1 MAKRK
6 PKLKY
11 GYDDESILQAIKTII
26 NTSEILD
33 AQTSVNRIV
42 KVMARRNAH
51 LGGTETLR
59 RHGREHYI
67 NMVNKRWHKP
77 QDDEGAN

>member
-1 MAKRK
+1 MAKK
-6 PKLKY
+6 AKLKY
-11 GYDDESILQAIKTII
+11 GFDDESILEAIKTII

-51 LGGTETLR
+51 LGGSETLR

-67 NMVNKRWHKP
+67 NMVNKRWHKT
-77 QDDEGAN
+77 DETT